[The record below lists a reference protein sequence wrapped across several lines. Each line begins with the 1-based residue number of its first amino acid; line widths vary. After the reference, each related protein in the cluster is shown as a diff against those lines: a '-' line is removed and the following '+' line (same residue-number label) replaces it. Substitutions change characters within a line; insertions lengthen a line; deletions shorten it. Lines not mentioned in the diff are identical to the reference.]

1 MILLWKY
8 FSTQSSTAS
17 LHSRENDIAE
27 MFCWEIFCK
36 LSTSNIDL
44 RITSFF
50 REKQFHRKEV
60 HTVIVIAGCKLKHK
74 WL

>member
-8 FSTQSSTAS
+8 LSSQSSTAS
-17 LHSRENDIAE
+17 LHSRENDITE

-44 RITSFF
+44 RVMSFF
-50 REKQFHRKEV
+50 RENQFYRKEV
-60 HTVIVIAGCKLKHK
+60 HIVIVIEGCKLKHK